1 MAEDRKLGLDRPE
14 TNSPRAA
21 SDDALLEFS
30 QRWRVRTYEV
40 DENGHVNNAVY
51 LHWVEHIAAEHAEAV
66 GFGREWS
73 IAHGGGWFVRRHEIA
88 YRRPAQRGD
97 EVEVTVRVLAVGG
110 VRGRRQTWIRRADD
124 RTLLAEAV
132 SDWAWV
138 RLSDGRP
145 APVPAEIVDAYREL
159 APER

>member
-1 MAEDRKLGLDRPE
+1 MAD
-14 TNSPRAA
+14 
-21 SDDALLEFS
+21 LLEFA

-51 LHWVEHIAAEHAEAV
+51 LNWVEHIAAEHAEAL

-73 IAHGGGWFVRRHEIA
+73 IARGGGWVVRRHEIV
-88 YRRPAQRGD
+88 YRRPARRGD
-97 EVEVTVRVLAVGG
+97 EIEVRVRVLAVGG
-110 VRGRRQTWIRRADD
+110 VRGRRQTLVRRMPDE
-124 RTLLAEAV
+124 TLLAEAI

-145 APVPAEIVDAYREL
+145 TAVPAEIVDAY
-159 APER
+159 AGMVDAAVGG

>member
-1 MAEDRKLGLDRPE
+1 MDASELP
-14 TNSPRAA
+14 PQARAGN
-21 SDDALLEFS
+21 LLEFS
-30 QRWRVRTYEV
+30 LRWRVRTYEV

-51 LHWVEHIAAEHAEAV
+51 LNWVEHIAAEHAEAL

-88 YRRPAQRGD
+88 YRRPARRDD
-97 EVEVTVRVLAVGG
+97 EVEVTVRVLSVGG
-110 VRGRRQTWIRRADD
+110 VRGKRQTWIRRAGDG
-124 RTLLAEAV
+124 TLLAEAI

-145 APVPAEIVDAYREL
+145 AAVPAEIVDTYRKL
-159 APER
+159 VPRS

>member
-1 MAEDRKLGLDRPE
+1 VDTSESQA
-14 TNSPRAA
+14 
-21 SDDALLEFS
+21 DARSLLEFS

-51 LHWVEHIAAEHAEAV
+51 LNWVEHIAAEHAEAL

-73 IAHGGGWFVRRHEIA
+73 IARGGGWFVRRHEIA
-88 YRRPAQRGD
+88 YRRPARRGD
-97 EVEVTVRVLAVGG
+97 EVDVTVRVLSVGG
-110 VRGRRQTWIRRADD
+110 VRGRRQTWIRRAGDG
-124 RTLLAEAV
+124 TLLAEAL

-145 APVPAEIVDAYREL
+145 APVPAEIVDMYREL

>member
-1 MAEDRKLGLDRPE
+1 VNASEP
-14 TNSPRAA
+14 PPAA
-21 SDDALLEFS
+21 DAGDLLEFS

-51 LHWVEHIAAEHAEAV
+51 LNWVEHIAAEHAEAL

-73 IAHGGGWFVRRHEIA
+73 IAHGGGWLVRRHEIA
-88 YRRPAQRGD
+88 YKRPARRGD
-97 EVEVTVRVLAVGG
+97 EVEVTVRVLSVGG
-110 VRGRRQTWIRRADD
+110 VRGRRQTWIRRAGDG
-124 RTLLAEAV
+124 TLLAEAI

-145 APVPAEIVDAYREL
+145 AAVPAEIVDVYREL
-159 APER
+159 ALER

>member
-1 MAEDRKLGLDRPE
+1 VDASDTPAEG
-14 TNSPRAA
+14 RAA
-21 SDDALLEFS
+21 DPLEFG

-51 LHWVEHIAAEHAEAV
+51 LNWVEHIAAEHAEAL

-73 IAHGGGWFVRRHEIA
+73 MAQGGGWFVRRHEIA
-88 YRRPAQRGD
+88 YRRPARRGD
-97 EVEVTVRVLAVGG
+97 EVEVTVRVLSVGG
-110 VRGRRQTWIRRADD
+110 VRGRRQTWIRRAGDG
-124 RTLLAEAV
+124 TLLAEAI

-145 APVPAEIVDAYREL
+145 APVPAEIVDAYREM

>member
-1 MAEDRKLGLDRPE
+1 VKRGTEFPTIALVSRSASALDP
-14 TNSPRAA
+14 
-21 SDDALLEFS
+21 LLEHV

-51 LHWVEHIAAEHAEAV
+51 LNWVEHIAAEHAEAI

-73 IAHGGGWFVRRHEIA
+73 IGRGGAWVVRRHDIV
-88 YRRPAQRGD
+88 YRRPAVRGD
-97 EVEVTVRVLAVGG
+97 EVEVVVRVLGVGG
-110 VRGRRQTWIRRADD
+110 VRGRRQTWIRRAGDG
-124 RTLLAEAV
+124 TLLAEVV

-145 APVPAEIVDAYREL
+145 SAVPAEIVEAYRGL
-159 APER
+159 LPAG